1 MVKSERQKLEL
12 GFDNSWIIEIS
23 TQKYSPVKILIQVTI
38 ETGSLEVEEGYSLI
52 KKMYMKEENKKYL
65 VRSIRK

>member
-12 GFDNSWIIEIS
+12 SFDNSWIIEIS

-52 KKMYMKEENKKYL
+52 KKNVYEGGEQEVFSKKH
-65 VRSIRK
+65 

>member
-52 KKMYMKEENKKYL
+52 KKNVCEGGEQEVFSKKL
-65 VRSIRK
+65 